1 MEGDFDMKGNVKQV
15 MDNQLQPEELL
26 EQLNRGVNPT
36 LKIMQDDMIRILTD
50 FYRDLNV
57 ATDSNCS
64 AIEKER
70 AQAFANSSYSK
81 LHSILDVV
89 SSMLPATHTHNTTH
103 PNREPLP
110 AVLLPVDEQGESV
123 LTIMGET
130 RTLPLSNQKSKVD
143 GYVEINADMYY
154 AFYAIK
160 IRELLKKDDAVRNSQ
175 LGNQLLTQEDFVT
188 FTKHYSLMDQIARL
202 QTSESYVSSSNEQE
216 RVPQKTIGSKVG

>member
-1 MEGDFDMKGNVKQV
+1 MEDIFHEIVKYPPSGY
-15 MDNQLQPEELL
+15 N
-26 EQLNRGVNPT
+26 
-36 LKIMQDDMIRILTD
+36 K
-50 FYRDLNV
+50 
-57 ATDSNCS
+57 
-64 AIEKER
+64 
-70 AQAFANSSYSK
+70 
-81 LHSILDVV
+81 
-89 SSMLPATHTHNTTH
+89 
-103 PNREPLP
+103 
-110 AVLLPVDEQGESV
+110 DE
-123 LTIMGET
+123 
-130 RTLPLSNQKSKVD
+130 D